1 MKNVEVKFL
10 FEVTK
15 CVCENEDLLYPT
27 VSFFLNLYSVRSY
40 IQVAK
45 LHRRDILKPGSFSGA
60 QWRRETVRR
69 RQIYVGYNY
78 QNSRIQKHVKTQNE
92 FSVS

>member
-15 CVCENEDLLYPT
+15 CVSENEDFLYST
-27 VSFFLNLYSVRSY
+27 VSFFLNLYSIRSY
-40 IQVAK
+40 IQVGK
-45 LHRRDILKPGSFSGA
+45 LHRRDILKPDSFSGTH
-60 QWRRETVRR
+60 WRRETLRR

-78 QNSRIQKHVKTQNE
+78 QNSRI
-92 FSVS
+92 